1 MTIMVIMTSQMA
13 THGPEWPVADA
24 KAHFSEM
31 IDRALSEGPQV
42 VTRKG
47 KRTVVVVPVDEW
59 DRRSRRQGNLAEF
72 FAASPLRGSELKTER
87 AREAPRKVTL

>member
-13 THGPEWPVADA
+13 AHGSEWPVADA

-47 KRTVVVVPVDEW
+47 KRTVVVVPVEEW
-59 DRRSRRQGNLAEF
+59 ERRSKRQGNLAEF

-87 AREAPRKVTL
+87 SREAPRKVVL

>member
-1 MTIMVIMTSQMA
+1 MTIMTSMTSQVA
-13 THGPEWPVADA
+13 NHGPEWPVADA

-47 KRTVVVVPVDEW
+47 KRTVVVVPVEEW
-59 DRRSRRQGNLAEF
+59 ERRSRRQGNLAEF
-72 FAASPLRGSELKTER
+72 FAASPLKGSELKIER
-87 AREAPRKVTL
+87 SREAPRKVTL

>member
-1 MTIMVIMTSQMA
+1 MVTMTSQGA
-13 THGPEWPVADA
+13 AHSGEWPVADA

-47 KRTVVVVPVDEW
+47 RRTVVVVPVEEW
-59 DRRSRRQGNLAEF
+59 ERRSKRQGNLAEF
-72 FAASPLRGSELKTER
+72 FASSPLRGSQLKVER
-87 AREAPRKVTL
+87 RRDVPRRLSI

>member
-1 MTIMVIMTSQMA
+1 MTIMVTVTSQMA
-13 THGPEWPVADA
+13 EHSREWPVADA

-47 KRTVVVVPVDEW
+47 RRTVVVVPVEEW
-59 DRRSRRQGNLAEF
+59 ERRTKRQGNLAEF
-72 FAASPLRGSELKTER
+72 FAASPLRGSQLSVER
-87 AREAPRKVTL
+87 SGEAPRTVGL